1 MTRHASA
8 SYPPSRG
15 GGWTPGP
22 WPQGA
27 GNWGEPIRT
36 SMGWAGVLWGAG
48 AGPLWWCWGG
58 GLPRAGSSSSQCAAL
73 VGPRC
78 LRVPRP
84 YRSTVPPRNPSRA
97 RWLLWAPCPASP
109 SHSPASDMGCQGQ
122 AHKGRWFA
130 PRFLRWED
138 AAALGHVSPGQAP
151 RWDDDTEGTVLGAR
165 CGALRTG
172 EERGIP
178 VSQGS
183 GVDLPSPR
191 FSTGSGLRPGRRWLR
206 GVRLWEGDAAGDG
219 PVVLPRG
226 RVGASP
232 GVLLVA
238 VLPLRFRLALM
249 QPLPPGLELDK
260 LFGRRK
266 LQQGLGNPMGWGCPG
281 QLCWSEL
288 PRDSQTPRGLRC
300 LLQWMYTDLPMGL
313 VGANW
318 GAWGGFCCPS
328 HP

>member
-15 GGWTPGP
+15 GLGPGEHETGGSP
-22 WPQGA
+22 SGPVGVGRVCCGVLGLGPCGGA
-27 GNWGEPIRT
+27 GE
-36 SMGWAGVLWGAG
+36 GVSHGLV
-48 AGPLWWCWGG
+48 PVPPSVLLWWGPGVCECPVPIAALCPPHGTP
-58 GLPRAGSSSSQCAAL
+58 PRAQ
-73 VGPRC
+73 
-78 LRVPRP
+78 
-84 YRSTVPPRNPSRA
+84 
-97 RWLLWAPCPASP
+97 WLLWGPCPAPP
-109 SHSPASDMGCQGQ
+109 SRSPASDMGCQGQ
-122 AHKGRWFA
+122 THKGRWFA
-130 PRFLRWED
+130 PRFLRWEG
-138 AAALGHVSPGQAP
+138 AAALGHISPGQAP

-165 CGALRTG
+165 CGALRPG

-178 VSQGS
+178 VSLGS
-183 GVDLPSPR
+183 SVDLPSPR
-191 FSTGSGLRPGRRWLR
+191 FSTGSGLRLGRRWLR

-219 PVVLPRG
+219 PVALPRG

-232 GVLLVA
+232 GVLLAA
-238 VLPLRFRLALM
+238 VLPLRFRLALV
-249 QPLPPGLELDK
+249 QPLPAGLGLDK

-288 PRDSQTPRGLRC
+288 PHDSQTPRGLRC
-300 LLQWMYTDLPMGL
+300 LLQWMYMDLPMGL
-313 VGANW
+313 VGAYW